1 MKYPKKNNPHRK
13 KSSTTAAAS
22 LSAYF
27 PIIRSRQEIIHIIH
41 SQKDLKS
48 VFHSWSQ
55 EDRENFLNC
64 CTGSRGIKVLYDGIF
79 KEVFNPESS
88 PERLEDILSLLFQKK
103 VKINTVLPNDS
114 VRLGAESSLLYTD
127 IIVQLEDGSLSDIE
141 IQKIGYAFPGERCA
155 CYSADHLLRQYKR
168 ARSSQG
174 KNFNYRNIKNVYTI
188 IFFEQSPK
196 EFHSYP
202 HHWLH
207 VFRQHSD
214 TGLSLNLLQEYY
226 FIPLDIFRKN
236 MENKI
241 ISCDLE
247 AWLSFLSFD
256 EPERIIELF
265 TRYPKFKPLYQDIYE
280 ICQNMEKVMNMYS
293 KELMELDHNTVLYM
307 IDEMQEQIDL
317 KKMELMEVEVQLNQK
332 NAQINQQEAQINQQE
347 AQINQQEILIRS
359 LQEQLSALK
368 NQK

>member
-13 KSSTTAAAS
+13 KLSTTAAAS

-64 CTGSRGIKVLYDGIF
+64 CTGNRGIKVLYDGIF

-103 VKINTVLPNDS
+103 VKINTVLPNDT

-127 IIVQLEDGSLSDIE
+127 IIVQ
-141 IQKIGYAFPGERCA
+141 
-155 CYSADHLLRQYKR
+155 
-168 ARSSQG
+168 
-174 KNFNYRNIKNVYTI
+174 
-188 IFFEQSPK
+188 
-196 EFHSYP
+196 
-202 HHWLH
+202 
-207 VFRQHSD
+207 FRQHSD

-226 FIPLDIFRKN
+226 FIPLDIFRK
-236 MENKI
+236 
-241 ISCDLE
+241 
-247 AWLSFLSFD
+247 
-256 EPERIIELF
+256 
-265 TRYPKFKPLYQDIYE
+265 
-280 ICQNMEKVMNMYS
+280 NMEKVMNMYS

-332 NAQINQQEAQINQQE
+332 NAQINQQEIV
-347 AQINQQEILIRS
+347 IRS